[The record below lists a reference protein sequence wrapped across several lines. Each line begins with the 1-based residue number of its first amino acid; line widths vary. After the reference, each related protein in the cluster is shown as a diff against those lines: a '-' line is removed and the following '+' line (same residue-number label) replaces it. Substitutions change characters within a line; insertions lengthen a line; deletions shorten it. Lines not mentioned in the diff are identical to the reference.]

1 LTAWAGGLAFA
12 PAALV
17 GPTESARSGPLKM
30 PVRGVRG
37 GGFGPL
43 IDDIA
48 LFSPQSLRVY
58 VRPMITFLLAL
69 LCSAAIQ
76 LLLLFAFAFDGTWLS
91 LLLLF
96 GALTLMFA

>member
-1 LTAWAGGLAFA
+1 LTAWAGGRAFA

-17 GPTESARSGPLKM
+17 GPAESARSGPAKM
-30 PVRGVRG
+30 PVRGAGRG
-37 GGFGPL
+37 CGGAL
-43 IDDIA
+43 IDMA
-48 LFSPQSLRVY
+48 LFSPHSLRVY
-58 VRPMITFLLAL
+58 VGPMITFLLAL